1 VKRKLLVAFVV
12 ASLVCPTGV
21 ALAAVAGSPNL
32 SATLT
37 DDTVSPGADTAL
49 QFTLSNA
56 GRIRDGGNPQ
66 AESRVTTA
74 RAVKVTVEEGS
85 APLTVETGTVALGS
99 IPDGAAVPV
108 SALVHVDE
116 NADPGDY
123 EVEVEVEYTYTSR
136 VGTSRNDTSR
146 TERTVT
152 RSFDVDLTVARG
164 ARFEVV
170 SASSSAA
177 VGESGTVTLTVRNEG
192 TRKATDATLTT
203 RSTGAGLTF
212 GGSPAATAA
221 LGDVAPGEE
230 RTVSLRA
237 TVAPSTTARAFAL
250 DATVAYEDDDG
261 VPTQDRL
268 DARVSVGPE
277 QTFAV
282 TRLRTVAPVGGRGDL
297 ELAVRNTGDRE
308 LTDASLTVRSSGTA
322 VTFGGAPSTEV
333 FVGDWAPGEVK
344 QVTLTAAIAP
354 GASRRSYALS
364 IAPTYTN
371 EAGETV
377 RSEPLSA
384 GVVPASEQ
392 TFSVVRRSTR
402 VPVGDS
408 GNVTV
413 DIRNTGGRDL
423 TDASVT
429 LQSSNA
435 AFTFGGTPT
444 ARTYVGQ
451 WAAGEV
457 KTITVGARVAAGA
470 ERRQYAADVAVD
482 YTFGDDR
489 EGRSSL
495 VTGFTPAAPQEFS
508 IVDRSTRVAVGDS
521 GNVTVDIRNTGGRD
535 LTDASVTL
543 QSSNAAFTFGGTPT
557 ARTYVG
563 QWAAGEVKTIT
574 VGARVAAGAERRQY
588 AADVAV
594 DYTFGDDREGRS
606 SLVTGFTP
614 AAPQEF
620 SITGATVDVRV
631 GAEGNL
637 TGTLVNDGPGRVEN
651 AVLVLRSSSRTLSV
665 GETEVAVDDLAP
677 GERTRFAFELEASE
691 EAAAGPRQFTL
702 RLNYDDADG
711 TSRQSDPLYVRGPVA
726 PARDVFAVESVDAR
740 FAPGES
746 GTLTL
751 RVTNTGGRTVRD
763 VSAKLFADDPL
774 STDDDEAFLAELP
787 PGESTTVAFSVSV
800 AGSALAN
807 KDYPVSVDFQYEE
820 PDGDTKLSDTHRAPV
835 RVTAREGG
843 GGLFSVGPVTVS
855 SLGAGLL
862 SAPAGTGFAAGL
874 GVGTVLVLALAL
886 GVLRR
891 RR

>member
-203 RSTGAGLTF
+203 RSTDAGLTF

-282 TRLRTVAPVGGRGDL
+282 TRVRTVAPVGGRGDL

-408 GNVTV
+408 GNVTLG
-413 DIRNTGGRDL
+413 IRNTGGRDL

-435 AFTFGGTPT
+435 AFTFEETPT

-457 KTITVGARVAAGA
+457 KTITVGAEVASGA

-489 EGRSSL
+489 EGRS
-495 VTGFTPAAPQEFS
+495 P
-508 IVDRSTRVAVGDS
+508 
-521 GNVTVDIRNTGGRD
+521 
-535 LTDASVTL
+535 
-543 QSSNAAFTFGGTPT
+543 
-557 ARTYVG
+557 
-563 QWAAGEVKTIT
+563 
-574 VGARVAAGAERRQY
+574 
-588 AADVAV
+588 
-594 DYTFGDDREGRS
+594 
-606 SLVTGFTP
+606 LVTGFTP

-774 STDDDEAFLAELP
+774 STDDDEAFLAGLA
-787 PGESTTVAFSVSV
+787 PGESTTVDFSVSV

-843 GGLFSVGPVTVS
+843 GGLFSVGPVTVP

>member
-21 ALAAVAGSPNL
+21 ALAAVTGSPNL

-203 RSTGAGLTF
+203 RSTDAGLTF

-282 TRLRTVAPVGGRGDL
+282 TRVRTVAPVGGRGDL

-408 GNVTV
+408 GNVTLG
-413 DIRNTGGRDL
+413 IRNTGGRDL

-482 YTFGDDR
+482 YTFGD
-489 EGRSSL
+489 
-495 VTGFTPAAPQEFS
+495 
-508 IVDRSTRVAVGDS
+508 
-521 GNVTVDIRNTGGRD
+521 N
-535 LTDASVTL
+535 
-543 QSSNAAFTFGGTPT
+543 
-557 ARTYVG
+557 
-563 QWAAGEVKTIT
+563 
-574 VGARVAAGAERRQY
+574 
-588 AADVAV
+588 
-594 DYTFGDDREGRS
+594 REGRS